1 MKTVKYIAFALLA
14 LLSAGTVC
22 QAASPTTTLL
32 KTRASYNAAV
42 KTGIWQSNFAKA
54 KKYATDNGLPFIA
67 VWSNGDACGHCVM
80 FEESVNSSYFKKWMA
95 SSGMVFYFTYYGD
108 NGNGTTSKSGK
119 NADDGSVGSKIFH
132 WCRNDKNTS
141 YPFVRIYWPKGKV
154 DIATVGDTV
163 DGKKNN
169 TTGGK
174 KAAAYFAGKL
184 KNFKPPT
191 PPPPTPDVPKYTGG
205 IFAVGDTETD
215 RLEAVVD
222 VTTSVDVSLMRS
234 NSVASTISTNT
245 VQVTYPDNAAEPV
258 STTVYWAEDEAET
271 NVTVSIPAAL
281 GVNKKI
287 ELVLL
292 DAAGKL
298 VATSH
303 ITMVDA
309 PANSPSNPLW
319 IGERTTSTLEWGE
332 WTMDLD
338 IATNKVNAYNAGKGN
353 STSGKGK
360 PLLGAAASEKDRA
373 YTLVMLAGCLWCP
386 DCKNTDEYLIMQ
398 DKFKTWATENK
409 VALVTLDLP
418 YGDDTAV
425 APTLLTDKAAWGY
438 SGAAY
443 LSRKMID
450 KDKAADVLARNF
462 EIAQKLRLPNWTN
475 PTRPPV
481 PSFFILRND
490 GTVAGRIQYFGG
502 VESPTNTANLDAH
515 IRRLDELLLQVDLPE
530 EEANDNAVWTTESIG
545 SRTNVTGKTISF
557 SDSADVYRLDPVQT
571 KNKRMSFML
580 VGDDGVA
587 LQLKVIAGGETIA
600 QTKGTG
606 PLELGAEI
614 KGTNYCVSVGYETRE
629 YVAKKPKPVDP
640 RFSVTNQEST
650 LCHYK
655 LSTDFVVQPTELAN
669 DNHIVIEDGVNEV
682 TVALVSNQLYR
693 ITNLDTDNAYNL
705 AALMPTNGPGATDAI
720 YLARKTGDARLV
732 LTAAETYIQK
742 WNPGRVGFAVAG
754 VSVMESAV
762 TYILQLVR
770 EGGVSGEAT
779 LQLSFNAEKSSKYDN
794 LIALPDDFDVPRVWP
809 EGDSDPKTMMVIIV
823 ENTFADGD
831 QSIYLDAAAGGDAA
845 LGIGQFRMTIRDND
859 KRVPGKIAITG
870 TQPSMAKSMTAFA
883 RAGSDLKIE
892 MSRVDGTT
900 GKQEVMLAASK
911 GTLDE
916 TEFIWSNRVPVAEE
930 ARLTLPDTTGK
941 VKVTMT
947 PKKGSAVDGN
957 RRILTVEVL
966 DGDVPGFTSNSI
978 YVVATRYI
986 NIDETAI
993 KLDDKATASTTVKK
1007 YSGALPPGV
1016 SWSFDKANKRLV
1028 LSGAPTKAGVY
1039 TAVFRASTGM
1049 KTGLTVAATVVV
1061 LDPVVIGGGIDGS
1074 LPLNASV
1081 AKTRTFADVPV
1092 FDTTTNRLAGVF
1104 TLTLPRT
1111 GRASAKYRSVDS
1123 GTFSL
1128 SSAAWDSIDAAGT
1141 FTAVLTGKTA
1151 AGLPSTMTVRA
1162 LAGGEVEVDF
1172 ADPAAP
1178 THDFSVLMPG
1188 VLWSKSKPATDFKG
1202 YYTVSLPVLASVV
1215 SGDPLNCGAFGSGY
1229 ATLKMN
1235 TAAAI
1240 NAGKFTYAGVL
1251 PDGRAFSGSA
1261 VATPRDWTKLP
1272 SGSFWARALVPVV
1285 SAGAADSLAG
1295 AFQVSPGAW
1304 DPTATSM
1311 VTDGKC
1317 SGRCYYKTIRRS
1329 VAPAKEALFFWRHQE
1344 KAADACYEVRLDA
1357 YGTYYVS
1364 TDDFVSCCKTTFQDE
1379 PLRFFV
1385 QDEGDGDSGNWP
1397 TNGAPTVTVTYT
1409 KKTQTN
1415 AIKVAS
1421 NKRGLS
1427 LSFTPATGIVSGS
1440 FSLGGEKMT
1449 YKGVVLPGWGSSECT
1464 ACGYGTDNTGGV
1476 EAQLCPFISGAAWFN
1491 YNFEYQDEKGK
1502 DRTISVR
1509 KGCPF
1514 SIGTQTAR

>member
-42 KTGIWQSNFAKA
+42 TTGIWQSNFAKA

-108 NGNGTTSKSGK
+108 NGDGTTKKSGK
-119 NADDGSVGSKIFH
+119 KADDGSVGSKIFH
-132 WCRNDKNTS
+132 WCRNNKNTS

-222 VTTSVDVSLMRS
+222 VTTFVDVSLMRS

-245 VQVTYPDNAAEPV
+245 VQVTYPDNASEPV
-258 STTVYWAEDEAET
+258 STTVYWAADEAEA
-271 NVTVSIPAAL
+271 NVTVSIPAVPAL
-281 GVNKKI
+281 REAGKKI

-292 DAAGKL
+292 DAAGKS

-338 IATNKVNAYNAGKGN
+338 VATQKVNTYNGTSNA
-353 STSGKGK
+353 TSGKGK

-386 DCKNTDEYLIMQ
+386 DCKKTDEYLIMQ

-481 PSFFILRND
+481 PSFFVLRND

-502 VESPTNTANLDAH
+502 VESPTDASNIDAH
-515 IRRLDELLLQVDLPE
+515 IKRLDELLLQVDLPE

-557 SDSADVYRLDPVQT
+557 SDSADVYRLDPNQT
-571 KNKRMSFML
+571 KNKRMYFTL
-580 VGDDGVA
+580 AGDPGVA
-587 LQLKVIAGGETIA
+587 LQLKVTAGGEAIA
-600 QTKGTG
+600 QATG
-606 PLELGAEI
+606 VNSLEIDAEV
-614 KGTNYCVSVGYETRE
+614 KGTNYCVSVGYETSNSR
-629 YVAKKPKPVDP
+629 PVDP
-640 RFSVTNQEST
+640 HFSITSAEST
-650 LCHYK
+650 LCHYT
-655 LSTDFVVQPTELAN
+655 LSTDFVVEPTELAN

-682 TVALVSNQLYR
+682 WVSLVSNQMYR
-693 ITNLDTDNAYNL
+693 ITNLNTGDARNTSV
-705 AALMPTNGPGATDAI
+705 LMPTNWTGSAADL
-720 YLARKTGDARLV
+720 YLARVTDVVRLH
-732 LTAAETYIQK
+732 LTAGETDIQK

-794 LIALPDDFDVPRVWP
+794 LIALPDDFDVPQVWP

-900 GKQEVMLAASK
+900 GRQEVTLAASK

-916 TEFIWSNRVPVAEE
+916 TEFTWSNRVSVAEE
-930 ARLTLPDTTGK
+930 ARLTLPGSTGK

-966 DGDVPGFTSNSI
+966 GGDVPGFTSNSI

-1016 SWSFDKANKRLV
+1016 SWSFDKAYKQVV

-1039 TAVFRASTGM
+1039 TAVFRASDGA
-1049 KTGLTVAATVVV
+1049 KAGLTATATIVV
-1061 LDPVVIGGGIDGS
+1061 LDPVVIGGGEDGS
-1074 LPLNASV
+1074 LPLNPSV
-1081 AKTRTFADVPV
+1081 ATTRTFADVPV
-1092 FDTTTNRLAGVF
+1092 FDTTTNRLVGVF
-1104 TLTLPRT
+1104 TLTVPRS
-1111 GRASAKYRSVDS
+1111 GRLSAKYRGLDA
-1123 GTFSL
+1123 GTISL
-1128 SSAAWDSIDAAGT
+1128 SSAAWDSLAVDGT
-1141 FTAVLTGKTA
+1141 LTAVLTGKTA
-1151 AGLPSTMTVRA
+1151 TMTVSA
-1162 LAGGEVEVDF
+1162 LASGEVQVDF
-1172 ADPAAP
+1172 KDPTA
-1178 THDFSVLMPG
+1178 TNHEFSVLMPG